1 MVFGEMSEGLD
12 VIGDGSEIWE
22 EVVSGKISSSTSP
35 KSFFKRFQFL
45 KIGEKEIFDSF
56 MREGAPLR
64 SNGCIYLIQRS
75 RLI

>member
-35 KSFFKRFQFL
+35 KKLLQ
-45 KIGEKEIFDSF
+45 EISISEN
-56 MREGAPLR
+56 RR
-64 SNGCIYLIQRS
+64 QRDF
-75 RLI
+75 